1 MTVPA
6 DEKEESR
13 VAGLKVLLM
22 LVAFFLLIAGVN
34 AIFIYKAIATHTG
47 TIVDNPYERGLG
59 YNKTLAAARAQE
71 KLDWRVDVG
80 IEKMTELQYEVSFF
94 VLDGKGNRKDAA
106 LFDVAVLRPVDSRED
121 LTPVFKAEGVGKY
134 SSHIRFPKPGKW
146 EIKARVVRG
155 GETFYLT
162 RLLVIE

>member
-1 MTVPA
+1 MTMPA
-6 DEKEESR
+6 DEKEKSR
-13 VAGLKVLLM
+13 AAGLKVLLM

-34 AIFIYKAIATHTG
+34 AIFIYKAVATHTG
-47 TIVDNPYERGLG
+47 TIVDSPYERGLD

-71 KLDWRVDVG
+71 KFDWRVAVG
-80 IEKMTELQYEVSFF
+80 IEKMTELQYEVSLFIH
-94 VLDGKGNRKDAA
+94 DSKGNGKDAV

-146 EIKARVVRG
+146 EVKARVVRG
-155 GETFYLT
+155 AETFYLT
-162 RLLVIE
+162 RPLVIE